1 MEDKI
6 NALKRAMVSLDNQI
20 VSKRTTNETL
30 SGAIITINTRLD
42 KIVASVASAREEAK
56 IPTIVCVDEINKLK
70 GDLTTTMVA
79 DNGQLMTLLG
89 QRSGLEAAISFLEK
103 ESIEAAKEEESA
115 RTAELNVQRTKER
128 LESGDLNLDRPR
140 SLGSRPESLKNI
152 RKAQEEISKSPN
164 PTGSSDT

>member
-103 ESIEAAKEEESA
+103 ESIEAA
-115 RTAELNVQRTKER
+115 
-128 LESGDLNLDRPR
+128 
-140 SLGSRPESLKNI
+140 
-152 RKAQEEISKSPN
+152 
-164 PTGSSDT
+164 